1 MLFWISIAMTII
13 VTFSESAIESVEEE
27 KGSTAKEIPEETPV
41 EKEYRR
47 GRFEVFMIN
56 IKEFIEDYE

>member
-1 MLFWISIAMTII
+1 MTII